1 MSQVNSG
8 QFTNFVATNNL
19 TATITVGQTVSGAV
33 DLSATFLTALIIP
46 ANFDGTQI
54 TFQVSNDGTSF
65 YAYRNTSN
73 TIVTVTVTPDSAMG
87 IVPSDFASWRYIKI
101 VSVTTQ
107 TTTDTVIGLV
117 TRPLV

>member
-1 MSQVNSG
+1 MESG
-8 QFTNFVATNNL
+8 QFNNFVVTNNL
-19 TATITVGQTVSGAV
+19 TATIAVGQTVSGAV

-46 ANFDGTQI
+46 ANFDGSQI
-54 TFQVSNDGTSF
+54 TFEVSNDGTNF

-73 TIVTVTVTPDSAMG
+73 TVIIATVTAGSAMG

-117 TRPLV
+117 TRPLA